1 MTGDEGGGGAS
12 EQSGRRK
19 LAERA
24 IRVLGLAVLGSRAG
38 RLDACRE
45 GAGGSESSG
54 DVPWR
59 SSATEACNAPRC
71 PYCWRRRRRRRSG
84 SDWVPGE
91 RKECDST
98 GRRGERGFRGG
109 QRLSRA
115 GLISGTHAPKPEAIL
130 LKSRRTVPDTLWD
143 MPRAPAHF
151 IHRGSATEQSGQPGP
166 FEPGCQVI

>member
-1 MTGDEGGGGAS
+1 M
-12 EQSGRRK
+12 
-19 LAERA
+19 
-24 IRVLGLAVLGSRAG
+24 
-38 RLDACRE
+38 
-45 GAGGSESSG
+45 
-54 DVPWR
+54 
-59 SSATEACNAPRC
+59 PRGC
-71 PYCWRRRRRRRSG
+71 GWIGIIRRRTLEKFCHRGVQRPSLPLLLEEEEKTESG

-130 LKSRRTVPDTLWD
+130 LQSRRTVPDTLWD

-151 IHRGSATEQSGQPGP
+151 IHRGSAVRAAGQPGP